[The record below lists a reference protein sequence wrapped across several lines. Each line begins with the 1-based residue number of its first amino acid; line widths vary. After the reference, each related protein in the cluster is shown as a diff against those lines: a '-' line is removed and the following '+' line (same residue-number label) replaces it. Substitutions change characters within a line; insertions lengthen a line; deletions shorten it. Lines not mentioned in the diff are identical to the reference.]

1 MKQTWLVHKNWT
13 PGQIMSLTFPSEKP
27 AKKKKLLKSWAKH
40 LSWGLSQSS
49 SGNTWYLFLLPPPFL
64 LLKLVFI
71 PSPPFPS
78 GSACRHEGPSWTLVS
93 FWFHG
98 LHWKVYRLEEL
109 AVCIVGEGMM
119 CWSSGQKCIALLA
132 SGLKPL
138 NYFLAGKWNQL
149 WH

>member
-27 AKKKKLLKSWAKH
+27 AKKKKTIKILSKACQLRFVSELQRKH
-40 LSWGLSQSS
+40 LVPFPPSPSS
-49 SGNTWYLFLLPPPFL
+49 FL
-64 LLKLVFI
+64 LLQLVFI

-78 GSACRHEGPSWTLVS
+78 GSACRHEGPSWILVS

-119 CWSSGQKCIALLA
+119 CWSCGRWVK
-132 SGLKPL
+132 
-138 NYFLAGKWNQL
+138 N
-149 WH
+149 H